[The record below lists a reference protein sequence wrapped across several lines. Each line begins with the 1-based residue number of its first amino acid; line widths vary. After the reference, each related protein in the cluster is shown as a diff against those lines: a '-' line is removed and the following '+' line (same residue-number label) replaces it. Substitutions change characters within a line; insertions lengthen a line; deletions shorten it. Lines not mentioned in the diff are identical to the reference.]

1 MEDGSAVND
10 LVLVR
15 RAVAN
20 LVEKHPVFVLG
31 GVVCS
36 SAAIAA
42 AAGVV
47 VVVVVAA
54 VAGGGGDVEGGGV
67 PVGGEKGV
75 PQGEGEVE
83 LASRRGGEV
92 GDRVGEADLGGE
104 KPLEERLVVRRQ
116 GVVVGRQQP
125 ELFHLP
131 ARCGTERVAGAAVL
145 RRVPI
150 ADADADAAGA
160 ALLVDAAQNP
170 IIQLQRNAINRSIER
185 PRSNRMRSNF

>member
-1 MEDGSAVND
+1 MGDGSAVND

-15 RAVAN
+15 RAVVN
-20 LVEKHPVFVLG
+20 LVDKHPVFELG

-36 SAAIAA
+36 SAAVAA
-42 AAGVV
+42 AAGV

-54 VAGGGGDVEGGGV
+54 VAGGGGDVEGGSV
-67 PVGGEKGV
+67 PVGGEMGV

-83 LASRRGGEV
+83 IGSRRGGEV
-92 GDRVGEADLGGE
+92 GVRVGEQADLGGE
-104 KPLEERLVVRRQ
+104 KPLEEGLFVRRQ
-116 GVVVGRQQP
+116 GVEVGRRRP

-131 ARCGTERVAGAAVL
+131 GRCGSELVARAAVL

-150 ADADADAAGA
+150 ADAAGA